1 MNCVGTAPPPSLRVA
16 AHGVLQSGA
25 EAVRPCRCC
34 GRGGAWLHQD
44 RCGLW
49 GRAEGVQQIQGE
61 AVRCQ
66 EAWSQE
72 GHDLWTQHRL
82 DLLHHL
88 RCLCSLTHVS
98 GVPCAPRCCAVVNS
112 VFHTASR
119 PPTRPCY
126 RFSAFLIGERI
137 TLPGSTLT
145 VRALQCISNMFVK
158 VSWLVRTV
166 EYISA

>member
-1 MNCVGTAPPPSLRVA
+1 MNCVGTAPCCLPPFSRVA

-25 EAVRPCRCC
+25 KAVRPCGCC

-49 GRAEGVQQIQGE
+49 RRAEGVQQIQGE
-61 AVRCQ
+61 AGGCQ
-66 EAWSQE
+66 ETWSQE

-88 RCLCSLTHVS
+88 RCLCSLTYVS
-98 GVPCAPRCCAVVNS
+98 GVPRRCAVVNS

-119 PPTRPCY
+119 SPTRPCY
-126 RFSAFLIGERI
+126 RFSAFLIGEGI

-145 VRALQCISNMFVK
+145 VRALQCITK
-158 VSWLVRTV
+158 PICL
-166 EYISA
+166 

>member
-1 MNCVGTAPPPSLRVA
+1 MGFAIEPYLTLFMLGLTPLLAISAFIFTKASGMPWTALLPGQRMNEVHMNCVGTAPPPSLRVA
-16 AHGVLQSGA
+16 ADGVLQSGA

-34 GRGGAWLHQD
+34 GRGSAGLHQD
-44 RCGLW
+44 RGGLW
-49 GRAEGVQQIQGE
+49 GRAEGVQQIQRE

-88 RCLCSLTHVS
+88 RCLCSLTYVS

-119 PPTRPCY
+119 
-126 RFSAFLIGERI
+126 
-137 TLPGSTLT
+137 
-145 VRALQCISNMFVK
+145 
-158 VSWLVRTV
+158 
-166 EYISA
+166 